1 MRVDEFDYKL
11 PKELISLK
19 TLRERRDE
27 SPLLVLD
34 RKTERV
40 SAFTGLESIRK
51 AYEHT
56 INNAYRLYGFGD
68 AMFIG

>member
-27 SPLLVLD
+27 SPLPFW
-34 RKTERV
+34 TEKQK
-40 SAFTGLESIRK
+40 G
-51 AYEHT
+51 
-56 INNAYRLYGFGD
+56 
-68 AMFIG
+68 